1 MLGVIGN
8 KFSIGKET
16 YHPFSAEM
24 HYFRIDKRYWSICFE
39 RMKRAG
45 YRIIATAVPWNV
57 HQDENKHLDFAGF
70 SDPRKDLI
78 VFLEL
83 AREFGFKV
91 ILRPGPCVWGQLE
104 NGGLP
109 RSIFNDLKVFARDAS
124 GQERKL
130 RGDHGVDG
138 GYLPS
143 YLHRNFQF
151 HLKNYFRAFIE
162 ITKNYVHPRGPVFMV
177 ELDYET
183 SFGRLLEPDSADYN
197 PDVLAEYYS
206 PFLEHLY
213 GDIKKLNALYKE
225 KNAAFDRVEPPRKF
239 VGLEAKGFPKAMDW
253 FRFREFMLN
262 AYLEMLEEVFTSY
275 TVEPLIFR
283 SLYFRS
289 GDILPAYN
297 LVPDDRSPFLGANVF
312 PGGNYL
318 DLSVKARFMQSEY
331 GFAFASSFVSGSA
344 AADPDRE
351 AEQAPI
357 KSSTRR
363 FYLAA
368 GLSSG
373 FKGLNQYMFVDRD
386 HWYDAPLHSDG
397 TVSDGY
403 EVVKRFNLAITA
415 IGLEEMKSSQPVA
428 VVGNRLYYWMR
439 YTSGDKLFP
448 YVKKLMDESTS
459 GFCRDLMRLK
469 IGYGIRENLEWETM
483 KKYQLLFIPSTEVM
497 AEKDQEAIVDLV
509 KSGVSV
515 VLCGLM
521 PRYNENLKDCQVLAN
536 HFRIK
541 TSVDYRIGT
550 IEHKTGSFSTYIYG
564 VIRSSDDAK
573 VKKLCNSGARVSG
586 VCSSRFKGNL
596 YLFAFDLSSGGNH
609 QKLSYLE
616 SVLQLEKISS
626 HLFCSDPSVDIAF
639 QMGAKKGLLFI
650 VAPPPGE
657 LSDGLEGSCR
667 EVIIKA
673 DLKLLGFKAA
683 KLKLTDVFG
692 GEETKPLR
700 TTARELKEGLPLE
713 MTFPDGRIFLVEG
726 VRSH

>member
-45 YRIIATAVPWNV
+45 YHIIATAVPWNV

-143 YLHRNFQF
+143 YLHKNFQF

-162 ITKNYVHPRGPVFMV
+162 ITKNYVHPRGPVFLV

-197 PDVLAEYYS
+197 TDVLAEYYP

-283 SLYFRS
+283 SLYFRP

-297 LVPDDRSPFLGANVF
+297 LVPNDRSPFLGTNVF
-312 PGGNYL
+312 PGGNYF
-318 DLSVKARFMQSEY
+318 DLSVKGRFMQSEY
-331 GFAFASSFVSGSA
+331 GFAFASSFFSGSA
-344 AADPDRE
+344 AADPERE
-351 AEQAPI
+351 AEHAPI
-357 KSSTRR
+357 TSHTRR

-386 HWYDAPLHSDG
+386 HWYGAPLHSDG

-403 EVVKRFNLAITA
+403 EVAKRFNLAITA
-415 IGLEEMKSSQPVA
+415 VGLEEMESRQQVA
-428 VVGNRLYYWMR
+428 VVGNRLYSWMR

-448 YVKKLMDESTS
+448 YVKRLMDESTS

-469 IGYGIRENLEWETM
+469 IGYGIRENREWGTM
-483 KKYQLLFIPSTEVM
+483 KKYRLLYIPSTEVM
-497 AEKDQEAIVDLV
+497 AEKDQESIVDLV

-550 IEHKTGSFSTYIYG
+550 VEHKTGSFSTYIYG
-564 VIRSSDDAK
+564 AIRSSDDAK
-573 VKKLCNSGARVSG
+573 VKKLCKCGARISG

-596 YLFAFDLSSGGNH
+596 YLFAFDISSGGNH

-616 SVLQLEKISS
+616 SVLRPEKISA
-626 HLFCSDPSVDIAF
+626 HLFCSDPSVDVSF
-639 QMGAKKGLLFI
+639 QMGEKKGLLFI

-657 LSDGLEGSCR
+657 LSDGLEAGCR

-673 DLKLLGFKAA
+673 DLKPLGFMGA
-683 KLKLTDVFG
+683 KFKLTDLFE
-692 GEETKPLR
+692 GEETRPLR
-700 TTARELKEGLPLE
+700 TTAKELREGLPLE
-713 MTFPDGRIFLVEG
+713 MTFPDGRIFLVEK
-726 VRSH
+726 R